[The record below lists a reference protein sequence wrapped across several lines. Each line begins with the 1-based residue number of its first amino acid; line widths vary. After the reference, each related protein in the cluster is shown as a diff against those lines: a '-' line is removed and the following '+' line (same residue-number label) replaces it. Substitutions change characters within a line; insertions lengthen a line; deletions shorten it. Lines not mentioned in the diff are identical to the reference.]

1 MDEVLDVER
10 LGMSRAQDALTNG
23 GLVDLASE
31 EVQGR
36 ALETSDDFFGGVVA

>member
-23 GLVDLASE
+23 GLVDMASE
-31 EVQGR
+31 EVGGR
-36 ALETSDDFFGGVVA
+36 ALETSEAFFAGVVA